1 MVPREK
7 NGAMEITTGK
17 LNKSNPE
24 KSDEVEDLGLFQS
37 K

>member
-1 MVPREK
+1 
-7 NGAMEITTGK
+7 MEITTGK

-37 K
+37 KMKIS